1 MLTEKYLRKQIR
13 KQLLKLVAESRSNLL
28 IELEQPASGE
38 AEEEGAP
45 VDDASG
51 DQEGGGEKE
60 AATGAPGSAS
70 KSEVVSKLK
79 DLIANIADIES
90 SQYGALLAVVDEI
103 LELAASG
110 ELKKRATTITKGL
123 NKFDK

>member
-28 IELEQPASGE
+28 IELEQPVSGE
-38 AEEEGAP
+38 SEEEGAP

-51 DQEGGGEKE
+51 EQEVGGEKE
-60 AATGAPGSAS
+60 EATGAPGSAS

-79 DLIANIADIES
+79 ELIANIADIES
-90 SQYGALLAVVDEI
+90 SQYGALLAVIDEI
-103 LELAASG
+103 LELAGSG
-110 ELKKRATTITKGL
+110 ELKKRAMTITKGL